1 MKRSSPSEIA
11 ASWRDHLLD
20 VPDPEGLGF
29 CPQRL
34 RRVTAWLDD
43 YVDRGLFEGMSL
55 VVLRDGKLAYRGVAG
70 VANPESGRPM
80 DLDTICRIYSM
91 TKPITGLA
99 MMLLFERGHY
109 LLDDPIADALPAFAE
124 PRVLDGR
131 RSRPA
136 NGPITY
142 RHLLTHTAGLSY
154 GFLDSDP
161 VARRM
166 VELKLDGVPG
176 QIRADSLEDW
186 TRRLAKLPL
195 AFEPGS
201 RWHYSVAMDVLGRL
215 VEVLDG
221 RPFDRFLHEEIFE
234 PLSMHDTAFSV
245 PETKRERLAR
255 CFSLNGDGDRVAI
268 ERKYSPFHEPPA
280 VPLGGG
286 GLTSTI
292 PDYLRFTEML
302 RRGGELDGVRLLAPS
317 TVRLMTSDHL
327 ASMALA
333 PEHRE
338 APLSSL
344 PSMAT
349 FRGEGFGLT
358 GMVTVD
364 PVASGILGPPG
375 QFSWGGAAS
384 TSFWIDPTNG
394 LSVVQFAQLL
404 PSSAYPLR
412 PQVRNLVYQALVD

>member
-1 MKRSSPSEIA
+1 MSGEASA
-11 ASWRDHLLD
+11 APWREQLLGA
-20 VPDPEGLGF
+20 PDPEGLGF
-29 CPQRL
+29 CPERLQRID
-34 RRVTAWLDD
+34 RWLDD
-43 YVDRGLFEGMSL
+43 YVDRGLLEGMSL
-55 VVLRDGKLAYRGVAG
+55 VVLRHGRLAYRGTAG
-70 VANPESGRPM
+70 LANPEPRRPM

-91 TKPITGLA
+91 TKPVTGVA
-99 MMLLFERGHY
+99 MMILLERGHF
-109 LLDDPIADALPAFAE
+109 LLDDPIAGALPEFAE
-124 PRVLDGR
+124 PRVLDGN

-136 NGPITY
+136 RSPITY

-166 VELKLDGVPG
+166 VEQRLDGVPG
-176 QIRADSLEDW
+176 QVRAESLADW
-186 TRRLAKLPL
+186 CRKLAKLPL
-195 AFEPGS
+195 AYEPGS

-221 RPFDRFLHEEIFE
+221 RSFPDFVREEIFE
-234 PLSMHDTAFSV
+234 PLAMLDTGFFV
-245 PETKRERLAR
+245 PESKRDRFAR
-255 CFSLNGDGDRVAI
+255 CFSLNEDGDRVAI
-268 ERKYSPFHEPPA
+268 ERKYSPFHEPPT

-302 RRGGELDGVRLLAPS
+302 RRGGELDGVRLLAPA
-317 TVRLMTSDHL
+317 TVALMTSDHL
-327 ASMALA
+327 ASMELD
-333 PEHRE
+333 PEHRI

-364 PVASGILGPPG
+364 PVASGILGPAG

-384 TSFWIDPTNG
+384 TSFWVDSVSG

-412 PQVRNLVYQALVD
+412 PQARNLAYQALIG

>member
-1 MKRSSPSEIA
+1 MSTA
-11 ASWRDHLLD
+11 ATNSTWRDDLLGEL
-20 VPDPEGLGF
+20 DPEGLGF
-29 CPQRL
+29 SPPRL
-34 RRVTAWLDD
+34 ARIDAWLDG
-43 YVDRGLFEGMSL
+43 YVKRGLFEGMSL
-55 VVLRDGKLAYRGVAG
+55 VVLRNGRLAYRGAAG
-70 VANPESGRPM
+70 LSDPDTDRPM

-91 TKPITGLA
+91 TKPVTGVA
-99 MMLLFERGHY
+99 MMILLERGHY
-109 LLDDPIADALPAFAE
+109 LLDDPIAEALPEFAE
-124 PRVLDGR
+124 PRVLDGN

-136 NGPITY
+136 RGPVTF

-166 VELKLDGVPG
+166 VEQKLDGVPG
-176 QIRADSLEDW
+176 QVRADSLEDW
-186 TRRLAKLPL
+186 CRKLAKLPL

-221 RPFDRFLHEEIFE
+221 RSFPKFLLEEIFD
-234 PLSMHDTAFSV
+234 PLQMHDTSFFV
-245 PETKRERLAR
+245 PETKRDRFAR
-255 CFSLNGDGDRVAI
+255 CFSLNEAGERIAI

-302 RRGGELDGVRLLAPS
+302 RRGGELDGTRVLAPA
-317 TVRLMTSDHL
+317 TVALMTADHL
-327 ASMALA
+327 ASMNLD
-333 PEHRE
+333 PEHRT
-338 APLSSL
+338 APLSTL
-344 PSMAT
+344 PSMDT

-358 GMVTVD
+358 GMVSVD
-364 PVASGILGPPG
+364 PVGSGILGPPG
-375 QFSWGGAAS
+375 QFAWGGAAS
-384 TSFWIDPTNG
+384 TSFWIDRVNG

-412 PQVRNLVYQALVD
+412 PQARNLVYQALID